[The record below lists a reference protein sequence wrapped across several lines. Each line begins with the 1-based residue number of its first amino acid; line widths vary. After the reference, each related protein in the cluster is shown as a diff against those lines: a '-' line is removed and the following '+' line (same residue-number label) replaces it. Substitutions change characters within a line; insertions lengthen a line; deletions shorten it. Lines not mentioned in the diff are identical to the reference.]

1 MAHLRG
7 LLQSCLM
14 FAVLFIGGIVAF
26 GQSSSLSG
34 TVLDP
39 QGNAVAGA
47 TITATNVATGAARA
61 ATSSKEG
68 AYQVPQLAPG
78 NYRVRVEEKGF
89 ASVVMEDVQVLVNTP
104 VTLNIAFKQVGAVSE
119 TVTVQGGESIINTT
133 DATIGNTFD
142 NTKVLSLP
150 LLSRN
155 VVGLL
160 SLQPGVTATINDTD
174 SPRRGGYVN
183 GARSDQSNVTLDG
196 IDVNEQQGG
205 RAFFSVLR
213 STPDSLQEFR
223 VTTTNPNSDQG
234 RSSGAQVSL
243 VTKSGSNSFHG
254 SLYESHRNDFTAAND
269 WFNNKSGVER
279 PKLLRNNFGGAIGG
293 PIKKEKAFF
302 FFNYEGFREA
312 KGDTVVREV
321 PLPSLGQGIVRY
333 VATGSDGKPDP
344 AGAPCPTPTDPNR
357 RCRSLT
363 RADIS
368 DAYIAANDG
377 VDPGTNSAALAVLA
391 AAANRYPAND
401 TTTGDGLNTAGFRFN
416 ARRPVR
422 QNTFIARLDYSLN
435 AKHNLFARGNYQVDT
450 ETLASQ
456 FPDTPSPITTSQPKG
471 FVVGDAWTI
480 SNSLVNNLRYGLT
493 RQSLTQGGDSDGNR
507 TIFRFIYEPSRYL
520 RSLSRV
526 VPVHNITDDLSW
538 TKGAHGMQ
546 FGTNVRLISNRRISF
561 TKSFDDAIIN
571 PSFYADSGDVLTL
584 DGTGAPIFQNVGG
597 SSSDLRDALA
607 SVIGRYSEYSANLN
621 YDKGGNLLPSGTG
634 IERNFKTQE
643 YDLYGQDTWRIR
655 PNLTVT
661 YGLRWSTSTP
671 VYEANGFQVKP
682 AQSLGGFFDQR
693 VAGAKAGAPVN
704 DLIQIDLAGK
714 ANNKGG
720 FYDQD
725 WNNFAPSVAV
735 AWSPNFKNGYLKR
748 FFGENKS
755 TFRAGFRKVF
765 DRLGGALAVSFDEQS
780 TLGFSPSSEIS
791 ANTFTVND
799 PEGFGPLFTSL
810 TQNVRVLP
818 LLTIDKNLKFPL
830 RQPGDEAQRIENA
843 LDDTII
849 TPHSYAFNFSYGRD
863 LGKGFSFEASYVG
876 RIGRNLLVSR
886 DIMHLN
892 NLVDPKSG
900 VDFYTAM
907 RRLIALRE
915 QNASITSVQKI
926 PYFENLFPGLAGTF
940 NVLGQ
945 NAALTATQGAYR
957 RIARSSVG
965 GRNTTDYTT
974 VQLLWD
980 DSAKCKDTGF
990 NFCPPP
996 NGGPAA
1002 FNNAFFHPQYGA
1014 FSALS
1019 SIGSSDYHAFQA
1031 SFRKRFSNNL
1041 TFDFNYTLSHSYD
1054 TASGLEP
1061 TGSTFGG
1068 GAFIVNPLDLR
1079 VDRGNSD
1086 FDVRHLI
1093 NANYIYNLPFGKG
1106 QKLLSNLSSVPNFIL
1121 GGWQT
1126 TGIFRWNRGLPA
1138 GQPFDQSR
1146 WATNW
1151 NVQSNALL
1159 IRPLDGSPT
1168 RTGDPNLFSDPEAA
1182 YSSYRNAYPGEVGDR
1197 NLLRDPGYF
1206 AIDFGLYKRFALPW
1220 EGKGVVFR
1228 WEVFNL
1234 TNTQHFTDVIG
1245 LGVGGDPYLN
1255 PKDTPTDFG
1264 RFTGIQGSPRQ
1275 MQFAL
1280 RIEF

>member
-7 LLQSCLM
+7 LLQSGLM
-14 FAVLFIGGIVAF
+14 LAALLISAASAF

-34 TVLDP
+34 TVVDP
-39 QGNAVAGA
+39 QGNTVAGA
-47 TITATNVATGAARA
+47 TITVTNIGTGAARTV
-61 ATSSKEG
+61 TSSQEG
-68 AYQVPQLAPG
+68 AYQIPQLPPG
-78 NYRVRVEEKGF
+78 TYRVRAESKGF
-89 ASVVMEDVQVLVNTP
+89 ASVLLEDVQVLVSTP
-104 VTLNIAFKQVGAVSE
+104 ITLNISFKQVGAVTE
-119 TVTVQGGESIINTT
+119 TVTVQGGESVINTT

-142 NTKVLSLP
+142 SSKVLSLP

-160 SLQPGVTATINDTD
+160 SLQPGVTATINDSD
-174 SPRRGGYVN
+174 SARRGGYVN

-196 IDVNEQQGG
+196 VDVNEQQGG

-223 VTTTNPNSDQG
+223 VTTTNPNADQG
-234 RSSGAQVSL
+234 RSSGAQISL

-269 WFNNKSGVER
+269 WFNNKAGVER

-293 PIKKEKAFF
+293 PIKKDKAFF

-333 VATGSDGKPDP
+333 VAALPNGAPDP
-344 AGAPCPTPTDPNR
+344 DGNPCPTPSDPSR

-368 DAYIAANDG
+368 AAYRRANNE

-391 AAANRYPAND
+391 AAANRYPSND
-401 TTTGDGLNTAGFRFN
+401 TTTGDGLNTGGFRFN
-416 ARRPVR
+416 ASRPVK

-456 FPDTPSPITTSQPKG
+456 FPDTPAPITSSQPRG

-480 SNSLVNNLRYGLT
+480 SSSLVNNLRYGLT
-493 RQSLTQGGDSDGNR
+493 RQSLSQGGDSGSNL
-507 TIFRFIYEPSRYL
+507 TTFRFIYEPSRFL

-538 TKGAHGMQ
+538 TKGAHGFQ
-546 FGTNVRLISNRRISF
+546 FGTNVRLISNRRVSF
-561 TKSFDDAIIN
+561 NKSYDEAIIN
-571 PSFYADSGDVLTL
+571 PSYYADSGDVLVL
-584 DGTGAPIFQNVGG
+584 DSASEPIFQNVGG

-607 SVIGRYSEYSANLN
+607 AVIGRYSQYSANLN
-621 YDKGGNLLPSGTG
+621 YDKDGSLLPAGTG
-634 IERNFKTQE
+634 IKRNFKTQE

-655 PNLTVT
+655 PNLTIT

-671 VYEANGFQVKP
+671 VYEANGFQAKSV
-682 AQSLGGFFDQR
+682 QSLGDFFDRR
-693 VAGAKAGAPVN
+693 VAGAAAGQPANEV
-704 DLIQIDLAGK
+704 IQIDLAGK
-714 ANNKGG
+714 ANNMAG

-735 AWSPNFKNGYLKR
+735 VWSPSFKNGFLKKI
-748 FFGENKS
+748 FGENKS

-780 TLGFSPSSEIS
+780 TLGFTPSSEIS
-791 ANTFTVND
+791 ANTFTVSD
-799 PEGFGPLFTSL
+799 PDGFGPLFSGL
-810 TQNVRVLP
+810 NQNVRALP
-818 LLTIDKNLKFPL
+818 LLTIDSNLKFPL
-830 RQPGDEAQRIENA
+830 QQPADEAQRIENA
-843 LDDTII
+843 LDDTIT

-863 LGKGFSFEASYVG
+863 FGKGFSFEASYVG

-886 DIMHLN
+886 DIMQLN
-892 NLVDPKSG
+892 NLTDPKSD

-907 RRLIALRE
+907 RQLIGLRE
-915 QNASITSVQKI
+915 QNAPITSVQQI
-926 PYFENLFPGLAGTF
+926 PYFENLFPGLAGDF
-940 NVLGQ
+940 SVLGQ
-945 NAALTATQGAYR
+945 TIALTATQSAYR
-957 RIARSSVG
+957 RIARPSVG

-980 DSAKCKDTGF
+980 DGLGF
-990 NFCPPP
+990 GDNL
-996 NGGPAA
+996 
-1002 FNNAFFHPQYGA
+1002 FFHPQYGA

-1019 SIGSSDYHAFQA
+1019 SIGTSDYHAFQT
-1031 SFRKRFSNNL
+1031 SLRKRFSNNL

-1054 TASGLEP
+1054 IASGLEP

-1068 GAFIVNPLDLR
+1068 GAFIVNPLDLKVNR
-1079 VDRGNSD
+1079 ANSD
-1086 FDVRHLI
+1086 FDVRQLI
-1093 NANYIYNLPFGKG
+1093 NANYVYNLPFGKG
-1106 QKLLSNLSSVPNFIL
+1106 QRLLSNLGSVGNFIL

-1126 TGIFRWNRGLPA
+1126 TGIFRWNTGLPA
-1138 GQPFDQSR
+1138 GQPIDQSR

-1151 NVQSNALL
+1151 NVQSRGRL
-1159 IRPLDGSPT
+1159 ITPLDASPT
-1168 RTGDPNLFSDPEAA
+1168 RDGDPNLFSDPEAA
-1182 YSSYRNAYPGEVGDR
+1182 YTSYRNAYPGEAGDR
-1197 NLLRDPGYF
+1197 NVLRDPGYAAF
-1206 AIDFGLYKRFALPW
+1206 DFGLYKRFALPW
-1220 EGKGVVFR
+1220 EGKSVVFR

-1234 TNTQHFTDVIG
+1234 TNTQRFTDVIG
-1245 LGVGGDPYLN
+1245 LGLGGDPYLN
-1255 PKDTPTDFG
+1255 PNDTPSDFG

-1280 RIEF
+1280 RLEF

>member
-1 MAHLRG
+1 MVHLQR
-7 LLQSCLM
+7 LLQSGLM
-14 FAVLFIGGIVAF
+14 LAVLLIGATTTF

-34 TVLDP
+34 TVVDP
-39 QGNAVAGA
+39 QGNTVAGA
-47 TITATNVATGAARA
+47 TITATNVATGATRA
-61 ATSSKEG
+61 TTSSKEG
-68 AYQVPQLAPG
+68 AYQIPQLAPG
-78 NYRVRVEEKGF
+78 TYRVRAEGQGF
-89 ASVVMEDVQVLVNTP
+89 ASVALENVQVLVSTP
-104 VTLNIAFKQVGAVSE
+104 ATLNITFKQVGSVSE
-119 TVTVQGGESIINTT
+119 TVTVQGGESVINTT

-142 NTKVLSLP
+142 NVKVLSLP

-155 VVGLL
+155 IVGLL
-160 SLQPGVTATINDTD
+160 SLQPGVTAQINDTD
-174 SPRRGGYVN
+174 NPRRGGYVN

-223 VTTTNPNSDQG
+223 VTTTNPNADQG

-243 VTKSGSNSFHG
+243 VTKSGSNNWHG

-269 WFNNKSGVER
+269 WFNNKAGVDR

-293 PIKKEKAFF
+293 PIKKDKLFF

-312 KGDTVVREV
+312 KGDSVVREV

-333 VATGSDGKPDP
+333 FTDDGASNEFGSCPTGTP
-344 AGAPCPTPTDPNR
+344 AGVNCLNR
-357 RCRSLT
+357 QQ
-363 RADIS
+363 IS
-368 DAYIAANDG
+368 AGYLAAFG
-377 VDPGTNSAALAVLA
+377 VDPGTNSTALAVLA
-391 AAANRYPAND
+391 GAANRYPVND
-401 TTTGDGLNTAGFRFN
+401 TTTGDGLNTGGFRFN
-416 ARRPVR
+416 ASRPVR
-422 QNTFIARLDYSLN
+422 QNTFIARLDYALN

-456 FPDTPSPITTSQPKG
+456 FPDTPSPTTSSQPKG

-480 SNSLVNNLRYGLT
+480 SNNLVNNIRYGLT
-493 RQSLTQGGDSDGNR
+493 RQSFTQGGDSDANF
-507 TIFRFIYEPSRYL
+507 ISFRFIYQPFSFL

-538 TKGAHGMQ
+538 TKGSHGMQ
-546 FGTNVRLISNRRISF
+546 FGTNIRLISNRRTSSD
-561 TKSFDDAIIN
+561 TSFDTAIIN
-571 PSFYADSGDVLTL
+571 PSFYAASGNVLTL
-584 DGTGAPIFQNVGG
+584 DDNGNPIFPNVGG
-597 SSSDLRDALA
+597 SSDDLRDALA
-607 SVIGRYSEYSANLN
+607 SVIGRYTDYSANLN
-621 YDKGGNLLPSGTG
+621 YGKDGSLIPAGTG
-634 IERNFKTQE
+634 IKRNFKTQD

-655 PNLTVT
+655 PNLTLT

-671 VYEANGFQVKP
+671 VYEANGLQVKP
-682 AQSLGGFFDQR
+682 VQSLGDFFDKR
-693 VAGAKAGAPVN
+693 VAGAKAGTPVN

-714 ANNKGG
+714 ANNKSG

-735 AWSPNFKNGYLKR
+735 AWSPNFKNGFLKKI
-748 FFGENKS
+748 FGENKS

-765 DRLGGALAVSFDEQS
+765 DRLGGALAVGFDGQGI
-780 TLGFSPSSEIS
+780 LGFSSSSQIS

-799 PEGFGPLFTSL
+799 PDGLGPLFTGLS
-810 TQNVRVLP
+810 QNVRTLP
-818 LLTIDKNLKFPL
+818 LLTINPNLKFPL
-830 RQPGDEAQRIENA
+830 QQPADESQRIENA
-843 LDDTII
+843 LDDTIT

-907 RRLIALRE
+907 RQLISLRE
-915 QNASITSVQKI
+915 KNAPITSVKSI
-926 PYFENLFPGLAGTF
+926 PYFENIFPGLPRDPDISDSISPNLTPT
-940 NVLGQ
+940 Q
-945 NAALTATQGAYR
+945 AAYGL
-957 RIARSSVG
+957 IARPSVG
-965 GRNTTDYTT
+965 GFDITDYTT
-974 VQLLWD
+974 LQAILD
-980 DSAKCKDTGF
+980 DGF
-990 NFCPPP
+990 GF
-996 NGGPAA
+996 G
-1002 FNNAFFHPQYGA
+1002 NNLFFHPQYGA

-1041 TFDFNYTLSHSYD
+1041 TFDFNYTLSHSFD

-1061 TGSTFGG
+1061 DGSTFGG
-1068 GAFIVNPLDLR
+1068 SFIVNPLDLR
-1079 VDRGNSD
+1079 VDRANSD

-1106 QKLLSNLSSVPNFIL
+1106 QKFLSNLSGVGNFIL

-1126 TGIFRWNRGLPA
+1126 TGIFRWNTGLPA

-1151 NVQSNALL
+1151 NVQSNARL
-1159 IRPLDGSPT
+1159 IRPLDVSPT
-1168 RTGDPNLFSDPEAA
+1168 RTGEPNLFSDPQAA

-1197 NLLRDPGYF
+1197 NLLRDPRYF

-1220 EGKGVVFR
+1220 EGKSVVFR

-1245 LGVGGDPYLN
+1245 LGVGEDPYLN
-1255 PKDTPTDFG
+1255 PKDIPSDFG